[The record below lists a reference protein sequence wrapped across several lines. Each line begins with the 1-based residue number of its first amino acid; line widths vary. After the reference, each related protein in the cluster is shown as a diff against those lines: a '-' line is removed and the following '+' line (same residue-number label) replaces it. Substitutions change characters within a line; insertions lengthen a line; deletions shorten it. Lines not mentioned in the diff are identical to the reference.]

1 MNVNLIKPTIATA
14 AFLILALPAHA
25 GLTGDTV
32 GTRYV
37 GGGDSGTIF
46 SVVGPGVEGIFFS
59 SQVFDYGDSSFTIR
73 STSTFCG
80 IWSCG
85 SIPVSL
91 ELSSLDLGV
100 PIASVSFTTS
110 LSGVTE
116 THTADSVTFTW
127 MEQSIPLD
135 TYLTANFKGGTAPI
149 PEPSTYA
156 LMALGLAGIGF
167 VARRRNT
174 V

>member
-1 MNVNLIKPTIATA
+1 MNVNLIKSTIATA
-14 AFLILALPAHA
+14 ACLILAVPAHA

-37 GGGDSGTIF
+37 GGGDSGTVM
-46 SVVGPGVEGIFFS
+46 SVVGPGEEGNFFGN
-59 SQVFDYGDSSFTIR
+59 QFFDYGDSSFAIR
-73 STSTFCG
+73 SGSNFCG
-80 IWSCG
+80 IFSCG
-85 SIPVSL
+85 GIPISL
-91 ELSSLDLGV
+91 ELSSLDLGG
-100 PIASVSFTTS
+100 PITSVSFTTS
-110 LSGVTE
+110 LSGVTA

-127 MEQSIPLD
+127 MEQSLPVN
-135 TYLTANFKGGTAPI
+135 TYLTANFNAGVAPI

-167 VARRRNT
+167 VARRRKQ